1 MILFFLRKLC
11 SFVLFVL
18 AQGLILNQLNVMGY
32 ATPLV
37 ALLFLLNFRRDSSR
51 VKLLIWGFL
60 LGIVMDLFTNTPG
73 VGAASCTFL
82 ALLQPLLLNMFC
94 PRESAE
100 DLEPGMKTLG
110 VARYCWYLL
119 VSVLLFHCC
128 YYTLQIF
135 SFTNPVDL
143 GANIVGGTLFTFFM
157 MLGVNSFYRR

>member
-11 SFVLFVL
+11 SFVLFIL

-37 ALLFLLNFRRDSSR
+37 AIFFLLHFRRSSSR

-60 LGIVMDLFTNTPG
+60 LGVAMDLFTNTPG
-73 VGAASCTFL
+73 VAAASCTFL
-82 ALLQPLLLNMFC
+82 ALLQPLLLSMFC

-110 VARYCWYLL
+110 IARYCWYLL
-119 VSVLLFHCC
+119 VSVLLFHLC
-128 YYTLQIF
+128 YYPLQIF

-143 GANIVGGTLFTFFM
+143 GINIVGGTFFTFFM